1 MRNSAAPPRADSA
14 RPAQAELV
22 QGDSIVARITGFCE
36 WLLRRAVVWGGLA
49 ALAFHVV
56 VVQNLARDG
65 AAYQWFAGDGAVL
78 KGLIVLIFFTGA
90 AALAIKT
97 LGLLVELGALERSS
111 LAPLTG
117 EDAARHVDQ
126 QLTELDQL
134 PRSLRNGA
142 FERRLR
148 AAFFDGKHVGS
159 SEALASRLAQIADA
173 DRYAIPS
180 RYSGVRAIILGI
192 PSVGFVGALSASAAA
207 LASIGASE
215 EHAVSAAVGSG
226 QLALNVVA
234 LSMATM
240 IALVFGKL
248 AVENLERRLLA
259 AVDEAAF
266 SRLHRFCRPTIAG
279 ADPHAAGVVQL
290 CEKVLE
296 TVHTAV
302 AQHDAALTKAI
313 GAATRRWEE
322 AASTAAALLH
332 RTVGEALTAGLK
344 EHAAALNAGV
354 AKHAEDLHGVLVRHA
369 EILSENI
376 DQHTGALADAL
387 EHHTAVITQ
396 TETNL
401 AEENRRCLGE
411 LEGAFG
417 EAVLVASQR
426 HEDLIKQ
433 SEELLREMQTAL
445 LEAAGTSVAQQ
456 EQLIRQG
463 DVLLKVVEA
472 TGHVRKLEEA
482 LNGNLASLAA
492 SHHFGETCVGLSAAL
507 QLLSANLGRPL
518 ILRDDTCLDDD
529 EPASRAA

>member
-1 MRNSAAPPRADSA
+1 VS
-14 RPAQAELV
+14 
-22 QGDSIVARITGFCE
+22 RITAFCE
-36 WLLRRAVVWGGLA
+36 WLLRRSVVWGGLA

-65 AAYQWFAGDGAVL
+65 AVYSSFAGDGAAI
-78 KGLIVLIFFTGA
+78 KGLITLSFFVGA
-90 AALAIKT
+90 AALAIKAF
-97 LGLLVELGALERSS
+97 GLLIELGAMERSS
-111 LAPLTG
+111 TFGLI
-117 EDAARHVDQ
+117 DAEASKEPEQ
-126 QLTELDQL
+126 LLTELDRL
-134 PRSLRNGA
+134 PRTFRNGA
-142 FERRLR
+142 FQRRLR
-148 AAFFDGKHVGS
+148 AALVDGKSLRS

-173 DRYAIPS
+173 DRHAMPA

-192 PSVGFVGALSASAAA
+192 PSVGLVGALSASAAA
-207 LASIGASE
+207 LASLGAGGE
-215 EHAVSAAVGSG
+215 NAVTAAVSSG
-226 QLALNVVA
+226 QLALNV
-234 LSMATM
+234 
-240 IALVFGKL
+240 IALAMAATIALIFGRM
-248 AVENLERRLLA
+248 AVENLERRLLTI
-259 AVDEAAF
+259 VDESAF
-266 SRLHRFCRPTIAG
+266 SKLNGLNRQNFPG
-279 ADPHAAGVVQL
+279 ADPQAGAVVQL
-290 CEKVLE
+290 CERLLE
-296 TVHTAV
+296 TIHTAV
-302 AQHDAALTKAI
+302 AQHDAALNKAI
-313 GAATRRWEE
+313 VAATRRWEE

-332 RTVGEALTAGLK
+332 RTVGEALTVGLK

-376 DQHTGALADAL
+376 DQHTGALADGL

-401 AEENRRCLGE
+401 AAENRRFLGE

-426 HEDLIKQ
+426 HEALIKQ

-445 LEAAGTSVAQQ
+445 MESAGTTVAQQ

-482 LNGNLASLAA
+482 LNDNLASLAA
-492 SHHFGETCVGLSAAL
+492 SHRFEETVVGLSAAL